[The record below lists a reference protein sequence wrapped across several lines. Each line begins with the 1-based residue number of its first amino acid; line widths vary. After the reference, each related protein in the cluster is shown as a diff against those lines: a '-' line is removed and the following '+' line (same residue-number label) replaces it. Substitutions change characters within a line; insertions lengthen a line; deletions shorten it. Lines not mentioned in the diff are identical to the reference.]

1 MVFIIL
7 NQRFVC
13 VTEVFTTLR
22 AVIIY
27 SFYLLSV
34 WTFKLN
40 IVFHLSNQKYCV
52 DQQTSYDITS
62 LLHHQLMTLSVCYI
76 ISLWHYQFVTSSA
89 YDIISLWHHQ
99 LMTSSVYDTISV
111 RRYSCMTSSINDTI
125 MINLRHFTLTTT
137 AFCVTPQISPFIA
150 IFMNPLRP
158 HDIDHEFLIS
168 QYSSP
173 FSDVP

>member
-1 MVFIIL
+1 M
-7 NQRFVC
+7 
-13 VTEVFTTLR
+13 
-22 AVIIY
+22 
-27 SFYLLSV
+27 SG
-34 WTFKLN
+34 
-40 IVFHLSNQKYCV
+40 LSNWISCSIFPIKNTV
-52 DQQTSYDITS
+52 WINKRHMTSP
-62 LLHHQLMTLSVCYI
+62 VCYI
-76 ISLWHYQFVTSSA
+76 ISLWHHQFMTSSA

-99 LMTSSVYDTISV
+99 LMTSSVYDIISLWHHQLKTSSAYDTISV
-111 RRYSCMTSSINDTI
+111 RRYSCMTSSINDTV